1 MSSGTS
7 GTEATQRS
15 RPGDRSLQPPAD
27 GIAAVAWAPDSS
39 ALLVA
44 SWDSVARC
52 ELKLQY
58 QAHHSFTHPRPVLAA
73 TFDATPNTAY
83 SGGLDRR
90 VRQHNDSVSSL
101 VWIPEQSERAGRP
114 STDPADILVSG
125 SWDRTLKI
133 WDPSAEEP
141 LRATAALPERVYN
154 LSYAPATG
162 RLLISMAHRHV
173 SVYTAAELG
182 AAAREGR
189 EPKPES
195 TRESAL
201 KMLTRTVAC
210 MADGKGWASGSI
222 EGRIAVEYFDPDP
235 AAQAAKYAFRAHRA
249 AVDGVEQVYPI
260 NALAYHPIHNTF
272 ASGGSDGVLSIWD
285 HNAKKRMRLYPKY
298 PTAISALAFSPD
310 GSKLAIGVSYEHD
323 NAVASPEEQ
332 ARVLLLLKETVQEDC
347 KVGMGRDVE

>member
-1 MSSGTS
+1 MSS
-7 GTEATQRS
+7 
-15 RPGDRSLQPPAD
+15 GDRSLQPPAD
-27 GIAAVAWAPDSS
+27 GIAAVAWSADSS

-44 SWDSVARC
+44 SWDSTIQLHRVSVAPSPP
-52 ELKLQY
+52 QIF
-58 QAHHSFTHPRPVLAA
+58 SHPRPVLAA
-73 TFDATPNTAY
+73 TFDSTPNTAF

-90 VRQHNDSVSSL
+90 VRQWDFGTGDNRVLGKHDDSVSAL
-101 VWIPEQSERAGRP
+101 VWIPEQN
-114 STDPADILVSG
+114 ILVSG
-125 SWDRTLKI
+125 SWDKTLKV
-133 WDPSAEEP
+133 WDPSADEP
-141 LRATAALPERVYN
+141 LRATASLPERVYN

-162 RLLISMAHRHV
+162 RLLVSMAHRHV

-347 KVGMGRDVE
+347 KPKARA